1 MNPAGAKEDNKKDE
15 DKRDP
20 ILAPLPNN
28 HSLEDIHE
36 YAGKPGRKRPS
47 PFRYSDCEILR
58 KKRAQ
63 GKGRTGKKKSFKV
76 KNDAATPDGK
86 PNQANA
92 VIRGSELLAPLKM
105 NPLIRRTPS
114 PYNKEAEEK
123 QVPRGGT
130 RLQKTAVPCRAKL
143 AMMVS
148 S

>member
-1 MNPAGAKEDNKKDE
+1 LLQRPRDIKEKESTGERE
-15 DKRDP
+15 DK
-20 ILAPLPNN
+20 
-28 HSLEDIHE
+28 E
-36 YAGKPGRKRPS
+36 
-47 PFRYSDCEILR
+47 
-58 KKRAQ
+58 
-63 GKGRTGKKKSFKV
+63 KKKKFKV

-130 RLQKTAVPCRAKL
+130 RLQNGRAVPCQTRYDGIILK
-143 AMMVS
+143 
-148 S
+148 

>member
-47 PFRYSDCEILR
+47 PFCYSDREILR

-63 GKGRTGKKKSFKV
+63 GKGRTRKKK
-76 KNDAATPDGK
+76 KNSKSRTMPPPQMESRTK
-86 PNQANA
+86 PM
-92 VIRGSELLAPLKM
+92 LL
-105 NPLIRRTPS
+105 
-114 PYNKEAEEK
+114 YE
-123 QVPRGGT
+123 V
-130 RLQKTAVPCRAKL
+130 
-143 AMMVS
+143 VS
-148 S
+148 C